1 MCLARYTCPPVTAA
15 AMPGGYFWDNPPPL
29 SALNGM
35 PVPKLAL
42 TIAQGA
48 GGIVS
53 SLANLTTWD
62 QALYLG
68 EELPARQQRQLESLV
83 SEMTGKP
90 IPAGALTSH

>member
-1 MCLARYTCPPVTAA
+1 MCLAPYTCPPVTAA